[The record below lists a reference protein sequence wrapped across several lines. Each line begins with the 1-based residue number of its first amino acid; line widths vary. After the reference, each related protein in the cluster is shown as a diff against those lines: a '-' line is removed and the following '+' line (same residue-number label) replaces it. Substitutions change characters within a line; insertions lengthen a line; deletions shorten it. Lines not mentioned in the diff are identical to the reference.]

1 MRSMN
6 PLCAPPSVV
15 RPIIAAYHANLCNGA
30 LAATPNSRVER
41 GPVSYV
47 EGDCARA
54 ATVLLYVPRISH
66 RLPMCRYRVRVPM
79 IARTR
84 HKSCLSRRLS
94 FNGRALYAAE
104 QGDVFLRP
112 LQFSAPRRLEIAQR
126 AAA

>member
-6 PLCAPPSVV
+6 PLCAPRDRSSP
-15 RPIIAAYHANLCNGA
+15 RTMQIY
-30 LAATPNSRVER
+30 
-41 GPVSYV
+41 
-47 EGDCARA
+47 
-54 ATVLLYVPRISH
+54 ATVHWLPRRTAEWKEALSATSKAIVRGQLLYYYTCRISH
-66 RLPMCRYRVRVPM
+66 HLPMCRYRVRVPM

-104 QGDVFLRP
+104 QGNIFLKP